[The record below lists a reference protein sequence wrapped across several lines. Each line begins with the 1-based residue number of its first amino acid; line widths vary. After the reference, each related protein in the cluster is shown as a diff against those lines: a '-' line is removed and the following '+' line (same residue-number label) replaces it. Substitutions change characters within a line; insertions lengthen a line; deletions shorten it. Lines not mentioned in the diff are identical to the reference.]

1 MKKKILY
8 IGLDVHKNTIDVAI
22 ATGRS
27 NGKVRSYGKI
37 NSTLDA
43 LNKLIEKLHG
53 NNPELRFV
61 YEAGPCGYQIYRHLR
76 SKKIDCAVVAPSMIP
91 KRSGDRIK
99 TDRRDAI
106 NLVRLFRAG
115 ELTSIYVPTVE
126 DEAIRDLVRCRD
138 DIRQIERKARQRLLA
153 FLLRHGHH
161 YCGKKHWTKGFYN
174 WLATIKFSHPAQQ
187 IAFQEYIDTA
197 DECSQ
202 RIKRVTELIKVHVEQ
217 WCRFP
222 FVRAYQ
228 AMRGVSFI
236 VAVTVVS
243 EIGDMNRFQNPK
255 QLMAY
260 LGLIPSEHSSG
271 KSIRR
276 GSITKTG
283 NSHVRRVLVEAAW
296 TYHLPARVSTILLKR
311 QQGLSK
317 NICDISWKAQTRL
330 CTRYHRLIARGKT
343 RQSVVIAIA
352 REFSAFIWAI
362 DREMGGPWPMEKGQN
377 TNRPARGSTIKAD
390 PIKKVKDIKS
400 IKAC

>member
-1 MKKKILY
+1 MKKKVLY

-37 NSTLDA
+37 NSTIDA

-76 SKKIDCAVVAPSMIP
+76 SKNIACAVIAPSMIP

-138 DIRQIERKARQRLLA
+138 DMRRFEHKARQRLLA

-161 YCGKKHWTKGFYN
+161 YAGKRHWTKIYYN
-174 WLATIKFSHPAQQ
+174 WLATVRFSHSADQ
-187 IAFQEYIDTA
+187 IAFQEYVDMV
-197 DECSQ
+197 DECGQ
-202 RIKRVTELIKVHVEQ
+202 RLKRITEQIQAHVEQ
-217 WCRFP
+217 WDRSP
-222 FVRAYQ
+222 LVKAYQ
-228 AMRGVSFI
+228 ALRGVSFV
-236 VAVTVVS
+236 VAVTVVA

-271 KSIRR
+271 KTIRR

-283 NSHVRRVLVEAAW
+283 NGHVRRVLVQAAW
-296 TYHLPARVSTILLKR
+296 TYRMPARVSTVLLKR
-311 QQGLSK
+311 QQGMPKS
-317 NICDISWKAQTRL
+317 ICNISWKAQTRL
-330 CTRYHRLIARGKT
+330 CARYRRLLARGKSNQT
-343 RQSVVIAIA
+343 VVTAIA
-352 REFSAFIWAI
+352 RELSAFIWSI
-362 DREMGGPWPMEKGQN
+362 DREM
-377 TNRPARGSTIKAD
+377 KA
-390 PIKKVKDIKS
+390 V
-400 IKAC
+400 AA